1 VIRPARPDDR
11 EAIVALT
18 DAAFEGSEEALR
30 VVRELEPEIS
40 LVWEDEAAI
49 VGHVMLTRMTLLRE
63 PVAPTPLH
71 EHRPFQLS
79 PLSVAPSH
87 QRRGIGSALT
97 REALR
102 LADDAGEPLVLV
114 LGHPTYYPRFG
125 FEPAAA
131 LGLESPREYGDAWMA
146 AKLSAYDPS
155 IRGKVVFP
163 AAFG

>member
-1 VIRPARPDDR
+1 LLRSARPDDHD
-11 EAIVALT
+11 AIVELT

-40 LVWEDEAAI
+40 LVYEDEGAV
-49 VGHVMLTRMTLLRE
+49 VGHVMLTRME
-63 PVAPTPLH
+63 MG

-87 QRRGIGSALT
+87 QNRGIGSQLT

-102 LADDAGEPLVLV
+102 LADKAGEPLVLV

-125 FEPAAA
+125 FEPASP
-131 LGLESPREYGDAWMA
+131 LGLESPRDFGTAWMA
-146 AKLSAYDPS
+146 VKLTAYDPS
-155 IRGKVVFP
+155 VRGRVVFP
-163 AAFG
+163 PAFG

>member
-1 VIRPARPDDR
+1 LIRPARPDDHD
-11 EAIVALT
+11 AIVAVT

-40 LVWEDEAAI
+40 LVYEDDGAI
-49 VGHVMLTRMTLLRE
+49 VGHVMLTRME
-63 PVAPTPLH
+63 MG

-87 QRRGIGSALT
+87 QNRGIGSALT

-102 LADDAGEPLVLV
+102 LADELGEPLVLL

-131 LGLESPREYGDAWMA
+131 LGLEAPRDFGPAWMA
-146 AKLSAYDPS
+146 VKLSAYDPA
-155 IRGKVVFP
+155 IRGRVVFP
-163 AAFG
+163 PAFG